1 MQLHGEADLSA
12 FDKTCKSC
20 GGVNAIGKEAGELP
34 GQFGDIYL
42 ETWTNTSCLSG
53 VEGMH
58 LARRSVA
65 RAIWRNIFR
74 NLDKYCFKFRDIH

>member
-1 MQLHGEADLSA
+1 MQLHGGADLSA

-42 ETWTNTSCLSG
+42 ETWTNIVSNS
-53 VEGMH
+53 E
-58 LARRSVA
+58 
-65 RAIWRNIFR
+65 
-74 NLDKYCFKFRDIH
+74 KYIGKFGQIHFA